1 MATSVISFFIFLRK
15 PLLGPYQYI
24 KSQLSLTSQPFWSK
38 KCLIM
43 RIDEGLKVT
52 QTVTFSTLKGQN
64 YEGNIDHFAELVT
77 YTHKKA
83 GLRPAQFW

>member
-1 MATSVISFFIFLRK
+1 
-15 PLLGPYQYI
+15 
-24 KSQLSLTSQPFWSK
+24 
-38 KCLIM
+38 M